1 MPSAAS
7 ASQPGYAALLRRP
20 GYLGFVVT
28 VLITRVST
36 SMFLTTGVLIV
47 LVRTHSAALAGAT
60 FAAGTV
66 SWAISSPVLGAWLDV
81 ARRRRRLIVLDQLL
95 SVLGLVALDVLAG
108 HAPGATLALAAVVTS
123 VTNSFSIGSFSS
135 ALVEVAGEELLD
147 RASAIEATSL
157 NLSYVIGP
165 ALAGLLA
172 GLIGAGDAILAQ
184 AALTLLAAGLIAVNP
199 VFEARPEGRRPR
211 AREALRQGLRGIAA
225 NPMLVRVGAATVLAE
240 FGWGLMAVGFPLYA
254 ARTLHA
260 GAHAAG
266 YLWAGLAT
274 GSVLGTFLIPGAA
287 SLRRAGL
294 SYAAVGLSAL
304 LWLLAGVLA
313 AGIAL
318 VTITGLVEGPAF
330 SSMIA
335 LRQRHAP
342 AAHRAGVLSTV
353 SAAML
358 VSTSAGSAVAGLAD
372 QPVALTLTFTAVNL
386 AAGSI
391 AGAGARRDP
400 GGR

>member
-20 GYLGFVVT
+20 GYVSFVVT
-28 VLITRVST
+28 VLITRVAT
-36 SMFLTTGVLIV
+36 SMFLTSGVLIV
-47 LVRTHSAALAGAT
+47 LVRTHSAALAGGT

-81 ARRRRRLIVLDQLL
+81 AQRRRRLIVLDQLL
-95 SVLGLVALDVLAG
+95 SVIGLVALELLAG
-108 HAPGATLALAAVVTS
+108 HAPGATLAVVAVLIS
-123 VTNSFSIGSFSS
+123 VTNPFSMGTFAS
-135 ALVEVAGEELLD
+135 ALREVAGEELLD

-157 NLSYVIGP
+157 NLSYVLGP

-172 GLIGAGDAILAQ
+172 GLIGAGDAILIQ
-184 AALTLLAAGLIAVNP
+184 AALTLAAAGLIAVNP
-199 VFEARPEGRRPR
+199 VFEARPEGRRPC
-211 AREALRQGLRGIAA
+211 AREALREGVRSLVA
-225 NPMLVRVGAATVLAE
+225 NPVLVRVGAATVLAQ

-274 GSVLGTFLIPGAA
+274 GSIVGTFLIPGGA

-294 SYAAVGLSAL
+294 SYAAVALSAL
-304 LWLLAGVLA
+304 LWPLAGALA
-313 AGIAL
+313 LGIVL
-318 VTITGLVEGPAF
+318 VTITGFLEGPAY
-330 SSMIA
+330 SGTIA
-335 LRQRHAP
+335 LRQRHTP

-353 SAAML
+353 SAFML
-358 VSTSAGSAVAGLAD
+358 VSSSAGSAVAGLAD
-372 QPVALTLTFTAVNL
+372 QPVALTFAFTGVNL
-386 AAGSI
+386 V
-391 AGAGARRDP
+391 AGAVAAS
-400 GGR
+400 GR